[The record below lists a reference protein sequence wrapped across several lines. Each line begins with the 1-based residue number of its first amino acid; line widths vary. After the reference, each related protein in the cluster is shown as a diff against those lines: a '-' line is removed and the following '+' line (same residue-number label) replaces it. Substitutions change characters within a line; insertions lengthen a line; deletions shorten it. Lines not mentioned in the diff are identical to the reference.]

1 MDDRPR
7 EMAPTKRLYQADAY
21 ATQFEA
27 VVTAAHPHQAGY
39 AVVLD
44 QTLFYPETGGQPC
57 DTGSIEGARI
67 QRVVEHGETILHLVA
82 GEPGFKAGDLA
93 RGAIDWPRRFI
104 NMQQHT
110 GQHILS
116 QAFLRVLDAPTASS
130 RLGTEHSTIDVAR
143 LNLTWDDL
151 ERAEQ
156 MANSV
161 VFEDRPV
168 VIRAG
173 ETAEA
178 GDLRG
183 DLRAKKALPDGL
195 LRLVDVEGF
204 DVVPCG
210 GTHCR
215 KTGEVG
221 LIKVLNWEKVR
232 ESTRVEFVCG
242 WLAQA
247 DYFWKSRSLVEL
259 AKTFTTAVD
268 KVPDVVRETSQA
280 AQALRRDLSRVRTR
294 LAEYELAELEAR
306 AQTVS
311 GVKIVAAALDGVE
324 PGVLREMAARL
335 AKKPGMV
342 ALVASRGERAHFVFA
357 RSADVAADMR
367 KALGVALALVEG
379 KGGGRAEAAE
389 GGGKNAD
396 RVDEAL
402 AAAVSEVSGSI

>member
-1 MDDRPR
+1 MGEKPR
-7 EMAPTKRLYQADAY
+7 DLAPTTRLYQADAY
-21 ATQFEA
+21 ATEFEA
-27 VVTAAHPHQAGY
+27 VVAAISPCEEGH

-57 DTGSIEGARI
+57 DTGSIEGSRI
-67 QRVVEHGETILHLVA
+67 ERVVEQGETILHLA
-82 GEPGFKAGDLA
+82 PREPGFKAGD
-93 RGAIDWPRRFI
+93 RVKGAIDWPRRFI

-116 QAFLRVLDAPTASS
+116 QAFLRVLDASTVSS

-143 LNLTWDDL
+143 LNLTWQDMEHA
-151 ERAEQ
+151 ER

-168 VIRAG
+168 VIRAS
-173 ETAEA
+173 EPERA
-178 GDLRG
+178 G
-183 DLRAKKALPDGL
+183 DLRAKKALPDGC

-215 KTGEVG
+215 RTGEVG

-232 ESTRVEFVCG
+232 ETARVEFVCG

-259 AKTFTTAVD
+259 AKTFTTGVGQ
-268 KVPDVVRETSQA
+268 VPDMVRETSEA
-280 AQALRRDLSRVRTR
+280 AQALRRDLNRARAR

-311 GVKIVAAALDGVE
+311 GVKIVAAAFDGVE

-335 AKKPGMV
+335 AKKPMMV
-342 ALVASRGERAHFVFA
+342 ALVASRGDRAHFVFA
-357 RSADVAADMR
+357 RSADVAMDMR
-367 KALGVALALVEG
+367 KVLGVALAMVEG

-389 GGGKNAD
+389 GGGKNAG

-402 AAAVSEVSGSI
+402 ARAAAEVARGLE

>member
-1 MDDRPR
+1 
-7 EMAPTKRLYQADAY
+7 MAPTKRLYQADAY

-27 VVTAAHPHQAGY
+27 VVTGISRYQEAF

-57 DTGSIEGARI
+57 DTGSIAGVSIE
-67 QRVVEHGETILHLVA
+67 RVVDDGETILHLTS
-82 GEPGFKAGDLA
+82 GEPGFKAGDRA
-93 RGAIDWPRRFI
+93 KGAIDWPRRFI

-110 GQHILS
+110 GQHVLS
-116 QAFLRVLDAPTASS
+116 QAFLRVLDAPTVSS

-143 LNLTWDDL
+143 LNLTWDDM

-168 VIRAG
+168 VIRASVPG
-173 ETAEA
+173 EA
-178 GDLRG
+178 G

-215 KTGEVG
+215 RTGEAG

-232 ESTRVEFVCG
+232 ETTRVEFVCG

-247 DYFWKSRSLVEL
+247 DYFWKSRSLAEL
-259 AKTFTTAVD
+259 AKAFTTGVGQ
-268 KVPDVVRETSQA
+268 VPDVVREATEA
-280 AQALRRDLSRVRTR
+280 AQTLRRDLSRARAR
-294 LAEYELAELEAR
+294 LAEYELAELEAQAR
-306 AQTVS
+306 SVL

-335 AKKPGMV
+335 ARKPMTV
-342 ALVASRGERAHFVFA
+342 ALVASRGERVHFVFA
-357 RSADVAADMR
+357 RSAEVAADMR
-367 KALGVALALVEG
+367 KALGVALDLVEG

-389 GGGKNAD
+389 GGGKNAG

-402 AAAVSEVSGSI
+402 AAAVTEVAQQLE